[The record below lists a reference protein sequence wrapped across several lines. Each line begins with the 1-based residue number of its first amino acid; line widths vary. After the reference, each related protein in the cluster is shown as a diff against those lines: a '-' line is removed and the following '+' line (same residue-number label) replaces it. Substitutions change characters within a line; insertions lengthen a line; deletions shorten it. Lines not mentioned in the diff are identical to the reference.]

1 MQASSYD
8 KIIWDHTWTFTVP
21 DRSSA
26 ECIAYASIAIFCK
39 QSNTHVQLYSCT
51 CTASDCMSCSFNCKH
66 SFCLSSNKNTRNIR
80 IQVHILVSENDL
92 FLTLGLG
99 TSNAR
104 NENLRLLLNT
114 NIPLIS
120 GNYGLRN
127 HFWPLESRFL
137 MRKNEKKSI
146 FSKLPQCPILSFWI
160 LNLHIIICQ
169 FKKKIHSD
177 TFFCLT
183 ACSCH

>member
-66 SFCLSSNKNTRNIR
+66 SFS
-80 IQVHILVSENDL
+80 L
-92 FLTLGLG
+92 FTLCSG
-99 TSNAR
+99 TWGAL
-104 NENLRLLLNT
+104 NENLRELLHT

-120 GNYGLRN
+120 GNYGLR
-127 HFWPLESRFL
+127 S
-137 MRKNEKKSI
+137 
-146 FSKLPQCPILSFWI
+146 
-160 LNLHIIICQ
+160 
-169 FKKKIHSD
+169 SD
-177 TFFCLT
+177 
-183 ACSCH
+183 ACSWELLVWSGMIWERFGVILECRITVCYKTFGQICKRVLVCRALHVLRFVHHYFWGHNSH

>member
-66 SFCLSSNKNTRNIR
+66 SFS
-80 IQVHILVSENDL
+80 L
-92 FLTLGLG
+92 FTLGSG
-99 TSNAR
+99 TWGAL
-104 NENLRLLLNT
+104 NENLRELLHT

-120 GNYGLRN
+120 GNYGLRSSDAQN
-127 HFWPLESRFL
+127 AERLEPYR
-137 MRKNEKKSI
+137 RVHVYKSDQTFYNTLWFCI
-146 FSKLPQCPILSFWI
+146 LKSLQNVLKSPQITPEVPKSM
-160 LNLHIIICQ
+160 H
-169 FKKKIHSD
+169 HV
-177 TFFCLT
+177 T
-183 ACSCH
+183 SCD